1 MTSAPR
7 IILPS
12 TTALK
17 VFEAAAR
24 HLTCT
29 GAADELFLTQG
40 AVSKQIRTLE
50 ECLGITLFVRIN
62 RGLVLT
68 ELGRIYLNEIRPVL
82 AALRAAAVKIN
93 SHSISQRT
101 LTLRISATLGDRWLL
116 PRFGRFVEKHP
127 HINVQ
132 FTGFLSRDKQDQIE
146 PDGEFRGGEGNWPGF
161 VTDYLFGRPLVL
173 VAAPSL
179 LQRHRPI
186 EKAEDILGFPKL
198 MHYQAPTVWA
208 EFCESLGFELPE
220 TGAVSR
226 CEFYS
231 TLIRGAV
238 SGLGLAVVP
247 RVWVQE
253 ELSRGELINPL
264 ALNYHYRV
272 GYYFIVPERKQHD
285 PALAAMRAWLIEE
298 AAQTRQ
304 ECKEELPDALPEE
317 APAVGVR

>member
-1 MTSAPR
+1 MTSSPR

-29 GAADELFLTQG
+29 GAAEELFLSQS

-50 ECLGITLFVRIN
+50 ECLGVPVFVRIN

-68 ELGRIYLNEIRPVL
+68 ELGRIYLDEIRPVL
-82 AALRAAAVKIN
+82 ALLRAASVKVN
-93 SHSISQRT
+93 SHSMSQRT
-101 LTLRISATLGDRWLL
+101 LTLRVSATLGDRWLL

-146 PDGEFRGGEGNWPGF
+146 PDGEFRGGEGDWSGF
-161 VTDYLFGRPLVL
+161 VSDYLFGRRLVL

-179 LQRHRPI
+179 LQRLGSI
-186 EKAEDILGFPKL
+186 EKASDILRFPKL
-198 MHYQAPTVWA
+198 LHYQAPLVWP

-220 TGAVSR
+220 TSHLMR
-226 CEFYS
+226 YEFYS
-231 TLIRGAV
+231 TLVRGAV

-253 ELSRGELINPL
+253 ELDRGILTNPL
-264 ALNYHYRV
+264 ALDHHYRV

-298 AAQTRQ
+298 SEQTRQ
-304 ECKEELPDALPEE
+304 ECKEEFE
-317 APAVGVR
+317 R

>member
-1 MTSAPR
+1 MTSTQR
-7 IILPS
+7 LILPS

-29 GAADELFLTQG
+29 GAADELFLTQS

-50 ECLGITLFVRIN
+50 ECLGVTLFVRIN

-68 ELGRIYLNEIRPVL
+68 ELGRVYLDDIRPVL
-82 AALRAAAVKIN
+82 ASLRAASVKVN
-93 SHSISQRT
+93 SHNLSQRM
-101 LTLRISATLGDRWLL
+101 LTLRVSATLGDRWLL
-116 PRFGRFVEKHP
+116 PRFGSFAEKHP
-127 HINVQ
+127 HISVQ

-146 PDGEFRGGEGNWPGF
+146 PDGEFRGGEGNWPGH
-161 VTDYLFGRPLVL
+161 VADYLFGRRLVL
-173 VAAPSL
+173 VGAPSL
-179 LQRHRPI
+179 LQRHPPI
-186 EKAEDILGFPKL
+186 EKAEDVLPFPKL
-198 MHYQAPTVWA
+198 LHYQAALAWSG
-208 EFCESLGFELPE
+208 FCENHGFELPA
-220 TGAVSR
+220 TSTLMR
-226 CEFYS
+226 YEFYS

-253 ELSRGELINPL
+253 ELNRGDLVNPL
-264 ALNYHYRV
+264 ALDYHYRV

-298 AAQTRQ
+298 AEQTRI
-304 ECKEELPDALPEE
+304 ECKEQP
-317 APAVGVR
+317 